1 MHFRKIHSWKV
12 DERIVAGENNF
23 LPPNSSSI
31 GFNPMAVNGLDN
43 GVFVYRQFLSKRRD
57 QFERME
63 LRLVLKFDGAGCG
76 NGKAGSWDK

>member
-1 MHFRKIHSWKV
+1 M
-12 DERIVAGENNF
+12 
-23 LPPNSSSI
+23 